1 MTLLTENAPAKVN
14 LSLHVGPP
22 KLNGRHN
29 LISLVSFGD
38 SQAADMVTAR
48 PASHFSLAVE
58 GPFAEA
64 TGPARDNLIL
74 QAARAIDEAL
84 DGSAP
89 KLAFRLTKTLPCAG
103 GIGGGSA
110 DAAAALRLIIR
121 AHGGDEALAIARQVA
136 PSIGGDVLACL
147 TGLPGIMSGEGE
159 HYEPLLGLPPLPIL
173 LVNSGHACPTGPVF
187 HAYDDTAPAVAP
199 EHPLPPAGRAR
210 EADFIE
216 WLAQNTTNSLEAA
229 AIRLVP
235 EIAQTLDRLRALQKA
250 RLVRMSGSGTTCF
263 AVFDRIEDAETA
275 MQALLKDHPEWWI
288 KATLLGGG

>member
-1 MTLLTENAPAKVN
+1 MALLTETAPAKVN

-29 LISLVSFGD
+29 LISLVNFAD
-38 SQAADMVTAR
+38 LQAADTVTAR

-58 GPFAEA
+58 GPFAKA

-74 QAARAIDEAL
+74 QAARAMDEAL

-89 KLAFRLTKTLPCAG
+89 KLAFRLFKTLPCAG

-121 AHGGDEALAIARQVA
+121 AHGGEETLAIARKIA

-159 HYEPLLGLPPLPIL
+159 HYEPLLGLPPLPTL
-173 LVNSGHACPTGPVF
+173 LVNSGQTCPTGPVF
-187 HAYDDTAPAVAP
+187 QAYDDTAPPTVP

-210 EADFIE
+210 EADFVA
-216 WLAQNTTNSLEAA
+216 WLDQNTTNNLEAA

-235 EIAQTLDRLRALQKA
+235 EIAKTLDCLRALSKV
-250 RLVRMSGSGTTCF
+250 RLVRMSGSGATCF
-263 AVFDRIEDAETA
+263 AVFDRIEEAEAA
-275 MQALLKDHPEWWI
+275 MLGLSQTHPDWWV